1 MKIKKYIDWYKTF
14 PVKTVTPEEFREIYE
29 RIREKGKESGE
40 FSSKTLIVPALIKTN
55 IR

>member
-29 RIREKGKESGE
+29 RIREKGRKA
-40 FSSKTLIVPALIKTN
+40 IQDY
-55 IR
+55 